1 MSALGYH
8 RPMALKRISNSL
20 VTRLVLF
27 GMLLVIAGGAA
38 RYVLQARYLRED
50 LTQLVSA
57 QQMAL
62 ADEVAREIDYKI
74 RQRRQLL
81 DQLAATLPRE
91 LLGQPSR
98 LEAWLA
104 ERHSL
109 HPAFNLG
116 LLVIAT
122 DGHVIVDFPRVPGR
136 RGASAAGNPGFLRAL
151 QGRAGVGA
159 PLVGSFTKQ
168 PVLPMGVPLK
178 DAGGHVVAV
187 LVGITALTAPD
198 FLDRINQGR
207 IGETGGFLLVSP
219 VDTLFVAAGDPDLLL
234 KPTPPPGVNLLHDR
248 AMAGFRGSGVT
259 INAKG
264 VEELGSMASV
274 ASTGWFVV
282 ARMPTAEAFAPVR
295 RAQDNVIRHSF
306 TAMALVLLV
315 AGVFVRF
322 TLRPLHRAATLAE
335 RMTQDE
341 IPLEPLPVVR
351 DDEVGHLTKAFNR
364 LLDKLA
370 SSQAELQRMAHHD
383 GLTGL
388 PNRMLLDDRMRQ
400 GLARAARHRTQVAVL
415 FLDLD
420 GFKPIN
426 DRLGHEAGDAALVE
440 VARRLSTVLRQ
451 SDTLARVGGDEFVML
466 ATDLGPDASEG
477 AARLARRCLEALAAP
492 LTIKDNLCLLGV
504 SIGIAISDGTGTPEA
519 MLLAADQAMY
529 VAKDQGRGRY
539 VIASGGDGLAFA
551 S

>member
-1 MSALGYH
+1 
-8 RPMALKRISNSL
+8 MALKRISNSL

-27 GMLLVIAGGAA
+27 GMLLVIGGGAA
-38 RYVLQARYLRED
+38 RYVLQARFLRED

-74 RQRRQLL
+74 RERRHLL
-81 DQLAATLPRE
+81 DQLAATLPRA
-91 LLGQPSR
+91 LLSQPAR

-104 ERHSL
+104 ERHRL
-109 HPAFNLG
+109 NPVFNLG
-116 LLVIAT
+116 LLVIDT
-122 DGHVIVDFPRVPGR
+122 EGRVIADFPQVAGR
-136 RGASAAGNPGFLRAL
+136 RGASAASNPGFQRAMHG
-151 QGRAGVGA
+151 QAGVGA
-159 PLVGSFTKQ
+159 PLFGTFTKQ

-178 DAGGHVVAV
+178 DGRGRVEAV
-187 LVGITALTAPD
+187 LVGVTALTAPD

-219 VDTLFVAAGDPDLLL
+219 VDKRFVAAGDPDLVL

-248 AMAGFRGSGVT
+248 AMDGFRGSGVT
-259 INAKG
+259 VNAKG
-264 VEELGSMASV
+264 VEELSAMASV
-274 ASTGWFVV
+274 PSTGWFVV
-282 ARMPTAEAFAPVR
+282 ARLPTAEAFAPVR

-306 TAMALVLLV
+306 TAMGVVLLV
-315 AGVFVRF
+315 AGVFVRL

-341 IPLEPLPVVR
+341 IPLKPLPVVR

-388 PNRMLLDDRMRQ
+388 PNRMLLDDRMHQ
-400 GLARAARHRTQVAVL
+400 GLARAARNGTQLAVL

-426 DRLGHEAGDAALVE
+426 DRLGHEAGDVALVE
-440 VARRLSTVLRQ
+440 VARRLSAVLRQ

-466 ATDLGPDASEG
+466 APDLKPNAEEG
-477 AARLARRCLEALAAP
+477 AAVLANRCIEALSHP
-492 LTIKDNLCLLGV
+492 LAIKSNLCTVGV
-504 SIGIAISDGTGTPEA
+504 SIGIAISDGDCTPEC
-519 MLLAADQAMY
+519 MLLAADKAMY
-529 VAKDQGRGRY
+529 AAKDQGRGRY
-539 VIASGGDGLAFA
+539 VIAPHCDGLAA
-551 S
+551 VA

>member
-1 MSALGYH
+1 
-8 RPMALKRISNSL
+8 MALKRISNSL

-27 GMLLVIAGGAA
+27 GMLLVIGGGAT
-38 RYVLQARYLRED
+38 RYVMQARFLRED

-57 QQMAL
+57 QQTAL

-74 RQRRQLL
+74 RERRRLL
-81 DQLAATLPRE
+81 DQLAATLPHS
-91 LLGQPSR
+91 LLGQPAR

-104 ERHSL
+104 ERHRL
-109 HPAFNLG
+109 NPVFNLG
-116 LLVIAT
+116 LLVIDT
-122 DGHVIVDFPRVPGR
+122 GGRVIADFPQVAGR
-136 RGASAAGNPGFLRAL
+136 RGASAASNPGFQRAMH
-151 QGRAGVGA
+151 GEAGIGA
-159 PLVGSFTKQ
+159 PLFGTFTKQ
-168 PVLPMGVPLK
+168 PALPMGVPLK
-178 DAGGHVVAV
+178 DGRGRVEAV
-187 LVGITALTAPD
+187 LVGVTALTAPD

-219 VDTLFVAAGDPDLLL
+219 VDKRFVAASDPDLLL

-248 AMAGFRGSGVT
+248 AMSGFRGSGVT
-259 INAKG
+259 VNAKG
-264 VEELGSMASV
+264 VEELSAMASV
-274 ASTGWFVV
+274 PSTGWFVV

-315 AGVFVRF
+315 AGVFVRI

-388 PNRMLLDDRMRQ
+388 PNRMLLDDRMHQ
-400 GLARAARHRTQVAVL
+400 GLARAARNGTQLAVL

-426 DRLGHEAGDAALVE
+426 DRLGHEAGDVALVE
-440 VARRLSTVLRQ
+440 VARRLSAVLRL

-466 ATDLGPDASEG
+466 APDLKPNAEEG
-477 AARLARRCLEALAAP
+477 AAALANRCIEALSHP
-492 LTIKDNLCLLGV
+492 LVIKSNLCTVGV
-504 SIGIAISDGTGTPEA
+504 SIGIAISDGDCTPEC
-519 MLLAADQAMY
+519 MLLAADKAMY
-529 VAKDQGRGRY
+529 AAKDQGRGRY
-539 VIASGGDGLAFA
+539 VIAPHCDGLAA
-551 S
+551 VA

>member
-1 MSALGYH
+1 
-8 RPMALKRISNSL
+8 MALRRISNSL

-27 GMLLVIAGGAA
+27 GMLLVIGGGLA
-38 RYVLQARYLRED
+38 RYVMQTRYLRED

-62 ADEVAREIDYKI
+62 ADEVAREVDYKI
-74 RQRRQLL
+74 RERRQFL
-81 DQLAATLPRE
+81 DQLAVTLPRE
-91 LLGQPSR
+91 LLGQPAR

-104 ERHSL
+104 ERHQL
-109 HPAFNLG
+109 NPVFNLG

-122 DGHVIVDFPRVPGR
+122 DGRVLVDFPRVSGR
-136 RGASAAGNPGFLRAL
+136 RGASAANNPGFQRAM
-151 QGRAGVGA
+151 QGKAGVGA
-159 PLVGSFTKQ
+159 PLFGTFTKQ

-178 DAGGHVVAV
+178 DGSGHVQAV
-187 LVGITALTAPD
+187 LVGVTALSTPD

-219 VDTLFVAAGDPDLLL
+219 ADKLFVAAGDPDLVL

-248 AMAGFRGSGVT
+248 AMTGFRGSGVT

-264 VEELGSMASV
+264 VEELSAMASV
-274 ASTGWFVV
+274 PSAGWFVV
-282 ARMPTAEAFAPVR
+282 ARMPTTEAFAPVR
-295 RAQDNVIRHSF
+295 RAQDNVVRHSF

-315 AGVFVRF
+315 GGVFVRF

-341 IPLEPLPVVR
+341 IPLKPLPVVR

-364 LLDKLA
+364 LLDKLVC
-370 SSQAELQRMAHHD
+370 SQAELHRMAHHD

-400 GLARAARHRTQVAVL
+400 GLARTARNGTQMAVL

-426 DRLGHEAGDAALVE
+426 DSLGHEAGDAALVE
-440 VARRLSTVLRQ
+440 VARRLSAVLRQ

-466 ATDLGPDASEG
+466 ATDLGSRPEEG
-477 AARLARRCLEALAAP
+477 AAVLANRCIEALSHP
-492 LTIKDNLCLLGV
+492 LAIKSSLCTLGV
-504 SIGIAISDGTGTPEA
+504 SIGIAISDGECTPEC
-519 MLLAADQAMY
+519 MLLAADKAMY
-529 VAKDQGRGRY
+529 VAKGQGRGRY
-539 VIASGGDGLAFA
+539 VIAPHCNGLAA
-551 S
+551 VA